1 MFAALVRRNIEIST
15 ARGVNVPA
23 SYWPAY
29 MLSDWSLERAGR
41 VQKEKSVPA
50 AALSPSQQCDAATTA
65 ATKAEES
72 KEIIGTA
79 KYPASSD
86 RKVLT
91 TAMIIIGDEIL
102 NGFTT
107 DLNLQVATKALSS
120 IGVPLK
126 KVESIVHFFSL
137 LKYY

>member
-1 MFAALVRRNIEIST
+1 
-15 ARGVNVPA
+15 
-23 SYWPAY
+23 

-41 VQKEKSVPA
+41 VQKEKSAPA
-50 AALSPSQQCDAATTA
+50 SELSSSQQCDAVTTA
-65 ATKAEES
+65 AARDEES
-72 KEIIGTA
+72 KGNLDSGEKTQTQLSA
-79 KYPASSD
+79 TSSD
-86 RKVLT
+86 QKVLT

-126 KVESIVHFFSL
+126 KVDEAFRIFLSTF
-137 LKYY
+137 

>member
-1 MFAALVRRNIEIST
+1 
-15 ARGVNVPA
+15 
-23 SYWPAY
+23 

-41 VQKEKSVPA
+41 VAQEKKKSVPVSE
-50 AALSPSQQCDAATTA
+50 LSSSQQCDVATTA
-65 ATKAEES
+65 AAKEEES
-72 KEIIGTA
+72 KEIQPPG
-79 KYPASSD
+79 PSPPSLSD
-86 RKVLT
+86 RKVQT

-126 KVESIVHFFSL
+126 KVEAFPYRTSL
-137 LKYY
+137 LIIDPYNCMCV